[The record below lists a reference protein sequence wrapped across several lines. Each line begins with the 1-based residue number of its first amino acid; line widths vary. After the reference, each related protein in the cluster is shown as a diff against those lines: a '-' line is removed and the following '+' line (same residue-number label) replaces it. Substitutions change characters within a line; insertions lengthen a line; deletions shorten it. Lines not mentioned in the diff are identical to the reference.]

1 MSNYESKLHKPGVKI
16 YRAKGDLVADDV
28 EKWREELIA
37 FIKEN
42 NERGACGILL
52 DTLEV
57 ESFSAEALD
66 TLMELLSEPEDVIDN
81 IRMRFALIGVR
92 PFTQRFLREAM
103 SQITLKHIRARFFH
117 EVAEDEALA
126 WLGAMVSS
134 ADELPDTRDVKEEKE
149 KEKEKEEGKK
159 KVEEKKAE
167 EKKKDEEKIE
177 TKAEQEKKEK
187 KEETKKPEAPPK
199 KDKVATASKEK
210 VSARPSLGSILS
222 RPKDKTDK
230 K

>member
-28 EKWREELIA
+28 EKWREELVA

-42 NERGACGILL
+42 TERGACGILL

-81 IRMRFALIGVR
+81 IRMRFALIGVK

-103 SQITLKHIRARFFH
+103 SQVTLKHIRARFFH
-117 EVAEDEALA
+117 EVAEDEAVA

-134 ADELPDTRDVKEEKE
+134 ADELPDAKDVKVEK
-149 KEKEKEEGKK
+149 
-159 KVEEKKAE
+159 EEKKAE
-167 EKKKDEEKIE
+167 EKKAEKKKKDEERSE
-177 TKAEQEKKEK
+177 TKAEQEKKK
-187 KEETKKPEAPPK
+187 KEEETEKREAPPP
-199 KDKVATASKEK
+199 KDEVATTPKEK